1 MGASAHYI
9 RGGTDRRACGER
21 VRSRRCPIRP
31 SGQSGTK
38 FRSAPRWPG
47 RVVLGSATPQLP
59 AAQLVR
65 GLQYAEERL
74 LVTVCEWGG
83 DAAAGKPREKRPTRP
98 SGAVGG
104 ARPRPG
110 GKRRNAHFSKLRM
123 AERRK
128 AASSHRREEQSYLA
142 SEFGFPGLD
151 LFRSFVANEA
161 FE

>member
-1 MGASAHYI
+1 MTASVPKNAKK
-9 RGGTDRRACGER
+9 RAARRR
-21 VRSRRCPIRP
+21 PLRKCPP
-31 SGQSGTK
+31 ANE
-38 FRSAPRWPG
+38 AP
-47 RVVLGSATPQLP
+47 P
-59 AAQLVR
+59 A
-65 GLQYAEERL
+65 G
-74 LVTVCEWGG
+74 GG